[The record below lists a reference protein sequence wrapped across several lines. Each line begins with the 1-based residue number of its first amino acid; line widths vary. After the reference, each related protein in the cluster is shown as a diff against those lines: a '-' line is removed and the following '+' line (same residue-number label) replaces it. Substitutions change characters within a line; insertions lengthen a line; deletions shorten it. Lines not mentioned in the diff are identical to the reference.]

1 MGYLKRLIPLLAV
14 IAVGAL
20 FGALEPS
27 FLGAANLR
35 NVLVQTLPVALAAL
49 GMTFVIVSGGIDL
62 SVGSAM
68 ALAGVVA
75 ARAAD
80 SGAPWP
86 IAFAAALCAGA
97 AVGALNGALV
107 AGARIVP
114 FIATLGTMGM
124 ARGLAKWLADEKT
137 VVPSAA
143 EVEPFSA
150 LVAKSLTA
158 PAVLGTLA
166 LSLCAAFVLARTVLG
181 TWTYA
186 IGSNSETARLC
197 GVPVRPVQAL
207 LYTLAGA
214 AAGLA
219 GALVFARLA
228 VGDPTAAAGAELDVI
243 AAVVIGGASLSGGSG
258 TVAGTLA
265 GALLMASL
273 ANGCNLVGVPTFVQ
287 EILIGALLVGAVALD
302 RLRAGGAGSLRSH

>member
-1 MGYLKRLIPLLAV
+1 MKVGDLVKRAAPLIAV
-14 IAVGAL
+14 LAVGAL

-27 FLGAANLR
+27 FLGAPNLR

-62 SVGSAM
+62 SVGSIM

-75 ARAAD
+75 ALAAD
-80 SGAPWP
+80 AGAHWSL
-86 IAFAAALCAGA
+86 AFLAALGAGA
-97 AVGALNGALV
+97 AAGLVNGLLV
-107 AGARIVP
+107 AGLRIVP
-114 FIATLGTMGM
+114 FVATLGMLGF
-124 ARGLAKWLADEKT
+124 ARGLAKWLADEQT

-143 EVEPFSA
+143 EAAPFAA

-158 PAVLGTLA
+158 PAVLGTTALA
-166 LSLCAAFVLARTVLG
+166 VAAALVLSKTVLG

-186 IGSNSETARLC
+186 IGSNAETARLC
-197 GVPVRPVQAL
+197 GVPVRRVQGL

-214 AAGLA
+214 CAGLA
-219 GALVFARLA
+219 GAVVFARLA

-243 AAVVIGGASLSGGSG
+243 AAVVIGGASLAGGTGS
-258 TVAGTLA
+258 VAGAMA

-287 EILIGALLVGAVALD
+287 EMLIGALLVTAVALD
-302 RLRAGGAGSLRSH
+302 RFRARG

>member
-1 MGYLKRLIPLLAV
+1 MTVLRWLPRVLPLLAV
-14 IAVGAL
+14 LAVGAL

-62 SVGSAM
+62 SVGSIM

-75 ARAAD
+75 ARSAD
-80 SGAPWP
+80 AGQPW
-86 IAFAAALCAGA
+86 AVGFLAALG
-97 AVGALNGALV
+97 VGALAGLVNGALV
-107 AGARIVP
+107 AGLRIVP
-114 FIATLGTMGM
+114 FVATLGTMGV
-124 ARGLAKWLADEKT
+124 ARGLAKWLAGEQT
-137 VVPSAA
+137 VVPSPAEAA
-143 EVEPFSA
+143 PFAA

-158 PAVLGTLA
+158 PAVLGTTGLA
-166 LSLCAAFVLARTVLG
+166 LLLGLALARTVLG
-181 TWTYA
+181 AWTYA
-186 IGSNSETARLC
+186 IGSNTETARLC

-214 AAGLA
+214 TAGLA
-219 GALVFARLA
+219 GAVVFSRLA

-243 AAVVIGGASLSGGSG
+243 AAVVIGGASLAGGSG
-258 TVAGTLA
+258 SIAGAMA

-273 ANGCNLVGVPTFVQ
+273 ANGCNLVGVPTYVQ
-287 EILIGALLVGAVALD
+287 EMLIGALLVGAVALD
-302 RLRAGGAGSLRSH
+302 RSRPRG